1 MKSYM
6 GKTVQMR
13 SPLYCVNPKL
23 CNCCA
28 GDIFYKMGIE
38 NVGLI
43 TAQISSDILNASM
56 KKFHDS
62 NQKMAEIDIEHMF
75 I

>member
-1 MKSYM
+1 M
-6 GKTVQMR
+6 
-13 SPLYCVNPKL
+13 YCTGSKL
-23 CNCCA
+23 CNKCA
-28 GDIFYKMGIE
+28 GDIFYRLGIR

-43 TAQISSDILNASM
+43 TAQISSDILNSGM

-62 NQKMAEIDIEHMF
+62 TQKMCEIDIDEMF